1 MAPRYTRNERLTDGV
16 IHVLGVT
23 GSTAAVAVLLAAVIP
38 TRDPLSILIAITYGA
53 CLIAMLWLSAAY
65 NLVSHPVWKDRVRRY
80 DHAAIFLLIAGTY
93 TPFALIAIGGGMGYG
108 LLALVWISALAGM
121 LLKLLRPGRAE
132 RTSVIMYLVLGWI
145 GLPAVGLLF
154 LSVSMSVLV
163 LLGTGG
169 FLYTVGVAFH
179 LWESLPYQN
188 AVWHGFVLAG
198 ASCHFVAVLET
209 LTK

>member
-108 LLALVWISALAGM
+108 LLALVWILALAGM